1 MDRGKDQGTAVYSA
15 NEGEMAHGGGG
26 MSSDNFQTYF
36 AQYRFDKEQNVY
48 KFKRIS
54 REHACEWKRFVL
66 AAGHHKKM
74 QTPVIGKP
82 ITPREAKKAAQKLSD
97 KLITQE
103 QILQAVKRL
112 EEAYKEPPDA
122 YVLIWPPKIVELAKK
137 QPDYEPLESYIEEID
152 KPYNG
157 EVGRMPVLGRMC
169 RIVEAGTLG
178 REVGYVMRDD
188 TLMYPDYLRGG
199 KIK

>member
-1 MDRGKDQGTAVYSA
+1 MSA
-15 NEGEMAHGGGG
+15 GNYKGR
-26 MSSDNFQTYF
+26 SSDFFRHSMAYWMLAKVQ
-36 AQYRFDKEQNVY
+36 EY
-48 KFKRIS
+48 KFRVEKRE
-54 REHACEWKRFVL
+54 RKFAWLQFKNEVR
-66 AAGHHKKM
+66 HHKWM
-74 QTPVIGKP
+74 HTPVIGKP
-82 ITPREAKKAAQKLSD
+82 IMPREARKEVQQLSD

-103 QILQAVKRL
+103 QILQAVRNL
-112 EEAYKEPPDA
+112 EDA
-122 YVLIWPPKIVELAKK
+122 YRKPPEDHYILVYPPKVVELAKK
-137 QPDYEPLESYIEEID
+137 QPGYEPLESYIEEID

-199 KIK
+199 QIK

>member
-1 MDRGKDQGTAVYSA
+1 
-15 NEGEMAHGGGG
+15 
-26 MSSDNFQTYF
+26 MSSDNFPPYF

-54 REHACEWKRFVL
+54 REHACEWKRFVM
-66 AAGHHKKM
+66 AAAHHKKM

-82 ITPREAKKAAQKLSD
+82 ITPREARQEAQQRSD

-112 EEAYKEPPDA
+112 EEAYKEPPGS
-122 YVLIWPPKIVELAKK
+122 YVLIWPPKIVELA
-137 QPDYEPLESYIEEID
+137 QQQQEYEPLYSYIEEID

-157 EVGRMPVLGRMC
+157 EVGRMRLLGRLC
-169 RIVEAGTLG
+169 RIVEARMLG

-199 KIK
+199 QIK